1 MSTEGYETYLTIGQN
16 IRKYRLAKGLSQ
28 EKLSEMVCQS
38 KIYRSCWKS
47 RKKYKHEKDYPD
59 CKGFRNRTDWPIQK
73 IGGLIAIKYF
83 S

>member
-1 MSTEGYETYLTIGQN
+1 MSTEGYETYLTIGIGQN

-28 EKLSEMVCQS
+28 EKLSEMVS
-38 KIYRSCWKS
+38 ANPKFIGHVERVERNISMKKIIRIAKVL
-47 RKKYKHEKDYPD
+47 EIEP
-59 CKGFRNRTDWPIQK
+59 